1 MTAGAIGFFT
11 HVVFPMSARGMEPSF
26 SDTMH
31 ATLSMAWGVVT
42 FSAMIL
48 YAVAH
53 PGWPRLWSIATL
65 AVMLGFGVA
74 SSIANKGIGEN
85 DTPWAGAF
93 ERINAYALM
102 AWFVVVALTVMPRPS
117 RDGQAEGR

>member
-1 MTAGAIGFFT
+1 MA
-11 HVVFPMSARGMEPSF
+11 
-26 SDTMH
+26 
-31 ATLSMAWGVVT
+31 LSMAWGVIT

-48 YAVAH
+48 YAVGH
-53 PGWPRLWSIATL
+53 QGWPRICSIVTV

-74 SSIANKGIGEN
+74 SSIAIQGIEEN

-102 AWFVVVALTVMPRPS
+102 AWFVMVALTVMRRPP
-117 RDGQAEGR
+117 RDGQAEGG